1 MLQDT
6 KRKGESKTK
15 EATYHIME
23 AELSDATAV
32 AHRPNQPVA
41 AMSWKLS
48 KWVGGTG
55 ERGYESRIL
64 ELG

>member
-1 MLQDT
+1 
-6 KRKGESKTK
+6 
-15 EATYHIME
+15 ME

-32 AHRPNQPVA
+32 AHRPNQPVV
-41 AMSWKLS
+41 AMRWKLS

-64 ELG
+64 KLGWHYDIHVSIHFKMIEEI